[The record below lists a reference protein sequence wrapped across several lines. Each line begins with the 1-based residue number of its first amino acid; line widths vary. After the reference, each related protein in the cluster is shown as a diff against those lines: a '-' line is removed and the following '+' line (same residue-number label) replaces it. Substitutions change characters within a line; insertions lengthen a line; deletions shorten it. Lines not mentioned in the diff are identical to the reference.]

1 VPLEM
6 LGIEGRHLV
15 SLDMPPSEYDAAPT
29 WRDTDGTPLP
39 ADATIRVAL
48 SRS

>member
-1 VPLEM
+1 
-6 LGIEGRHLV
+6 V
-15 SLDMPPSEYDAAPT
+15 SLDMPPGDYDDAPT
-29 WRDTDGTPLP
+29 WHDIDGTPLP

>member
-1 VPLEM
+1 VPLEL

-15 SLDMPPSEYDAAPT
+15 SLDMPPGEYDAAPT
-29 WRDTDGTPLP
+29 WHDAEGTPLP
-39 ADATIRVAL
+39 SDEIIRVAL